1 MICLTC
7 SPLHGG
13 RGICSRHRIA
23 DPTVVIEAIAL
34 FIMDICPESR
44 CVAAAAAAYPIH
56 GHEAMITIHRP
67 TGRCREQL
75 PSVGDDGHQWGSSS
89 SWRQEAVEDRAK
101 ISCRC
106 RDMPAQLMLML
117 MLLMAMASN
126 GHEGFTHEEEGQR
139 KKTINLVSD
148 LHGIIL

>member
-1 MICLTC
+1 
-7 SPLHGG
+7 
-13 RGICSRHRIA
+13 
-23 DPTVVIEAIAL
+23 
-34 FIMDICPESR
+34 MDICPESR
-44 CVAAAAAAYPIH
+44 CAAAAYPIH

-106 RDMPAQLMLML
+106 RDIPAQLMLML